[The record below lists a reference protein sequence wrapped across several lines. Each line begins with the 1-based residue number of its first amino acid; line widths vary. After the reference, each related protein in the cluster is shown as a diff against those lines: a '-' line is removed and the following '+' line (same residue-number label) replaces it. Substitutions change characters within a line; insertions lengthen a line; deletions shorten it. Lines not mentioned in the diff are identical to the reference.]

1 MRNEKQWKLTKDADN
16 IIWLGLD
23 RQGMG
28 TNSIN
33 EEVLDELNSLLQ
45 EISDVTVSD
54 AKGLVIYSCKAK
66 GFIAGADVKTF
77 SDLETPERAAAFLNK
92 GQAVLS
98 RLESLKIPTVAM
110 IDGFCLGGG
119 MELALACDYRIA
131 TDSDDTR
138 LGLPEI
144 LLGIHPGWGG
154 VVRLPRLMGGF
165 NALSQVI
172 LTGAMLRPK
181 KAKKLGMVDDV
192 VPLRQLKRAALY
204 FIKNKPAKHKPS
216 FLQSL
221 DKYMP
226 IRLLMAKLLRYE
238 VGKKARKAH
247 YPAPFAVI
255 DFWEKESGF
264 DERAYRKEADSVVKL
279 VTEGDTAKNL
289 IRLFLL
295 RERMKAFAKAS
306 TFKAKHVHVIGAG
319 VMGGDIAAWCAKQGL
334 RVTLQDQTYAK
345 IAPAMGRAQVLFKK
359 TLKKPRLIQAAMDRL
374 IPDPNGYGLKRADVI
389 IEAVFE
395 NLEVKQEI
403 FKHAEAVAKP
413 EAIIATNTSSIPLD
427 EINTVMKKPGRL
439 VGIHFFNPVSRM
451 ELVEIVSGDK
461 TLSRVADEAAAFV
474 NQISRLPLPVK
485 SSPGFL
491 VNRVLMPYLLECIQL
506 LEDGYAPEVI
516 DEAAKAFGM
525 MMGPVE
531 LADTVGL
538 DVCLAVAENLTAHYG
553 GNVPKR
559 IHEMVK
565 SGHLGRKSGE
575 GFYQYKQGKP
585 VTNKAALKK
594 AAGQHDEDIANRLIL
609 RMVNEAAA
617 CLREGVVADADL
629 LDAGMIFGTGFAPF
643 RGGPMHY
650 AKAFGQDK
658 LNMSFSKFETQYGE
672 RFKADVSIGK
682 ESVAK

>member
-16 IIWLGLD
+16 ILWLGLD
-23 RQGMG
+23 REGMG

-33 EEVLDELNSLLQ
+33 DEVLDELNTLLQ
-45 EISDVTVSD
+45 EISDVTTSD
-54 AKGLVIYSCKAK
+54 VKGLVIYSCKDK

-77 SDLETPERAAAFLNK
+77 SGLDTSERAAAFLHK
-92 GQAVLS
+92 GQAVFS
-98 RLESLKIPTVAM
+98 RLEKLKIPTVAM

-154 VVRLPRLMGGF
+154 VVRLPKLIGGF

-172 LTGAMLRPK
+172 LTGAMLRAK
-181 KAKKLGMVDDV
+181 KAKKLGLVDDV
-192 VPLRQLKRAALY
+192 VPLRQLKRAAIY

-226 IRLLMAKLLRYE
+226 IRLLMAKVLRHE
-238 VGKKARKAH
+238 VSKKARKAH
-247 YPAPFAVI
+247 YPAPFSVI
-255 DFWEKESGF
+255 DYWEKESGF

-295 RERMKAFAKAS
+295 RERMKGFAKAS
-306 TFKAKHVHVIGAG
+306 EFKATHVHVIGAG

-334 RVTLQDQTYAK
+334 RVTLQDQTYAQ

-374 IPDPNGYGLKRADVI
+374 IPDPEGHGLKRADVI

-395 NLEVKQEI
+395 NLLVKQEI

-427 EINTVMKKPGRL
+427 EISAVMKKPGRL

-451 ELVEIVSGDK
+451 ELVEIVSGEK

-553 GNVPKR
+553 GGVPKR
-559 IHEMVK
+559 IGEMVK
-565 SGHLGRKSGE
+565 QGHLGRKSGE

-585 VTNKAALKK
+585 VKNKAVLKQ
-594 AAGQHDEDIANRLIL
+594 ATGSHDEEIAHRLIL

-658 LNMSFSKFETQYGE
+658 LNASFTALETQYGE
-672 RFKADVSIGK
+672 RFRADISIGD
-682 ESVAK
+682 EPRSE

>member
-1 MRNEKQWKLTKDADN
+1 MRDKKNWVLTEDAEH
-16 IIWLGLD
+16 IVWLGFD
-23 RQGMG
+23 RAGMG
-28 TNSIN
+28 TNTIS
-33 EEVLDELNSLLQ
+33 EEVLDELNTCLQ
-45 EISDVTVSD
+45 DIATMGHV
-54 AKGLVIYSCKAK
+54 KGLVIHSLKEK
-66 GFIAGADVKTF
+66 GFVAGADVKTF
-77 SDLETPERAAAFLNK
+77 SSLDTAERAADFLHK
-92 GQAVLS
+92 GQAVFS
-98 RLESLKIPTVAM
+98 RLEALKIPTVAM

-165 NALSQVI
+165 KALSQVI

-192 VPLRQLKRAALY
+192 VPLRQLKRAAVY
-204 FIKNKPAKHKPS
+204 FIKNKPAKRTPS
-216 FLQSL
+216 FIDSL
-221 DKYMP
+221 DKYAP
-226 IRLLMAKLLRYE
+226 IRFLVAKILRHE

-247 YPAPFAVI
+247 YPAPFSVI

-295 RERMKAFAKAS
+295 RERMKAFAKTS
-306 TFKAKHVHVIGAG
+306 SFQAKHVHVIGAG

-334 RVTLQDQTYAK
+334 KVTLQDQSYAQ
-345 IAPAMGRAQVLFKK
+345 IAPAMGRAHTLFKK
-359 TLKKPRLIQAAMDRL
+359 TLKKPRLIEAAQDRL
-374 IPDPNGYGLKRADVI
+374 IPDPEGHGLKRADVI

-395 NLEVKQEI
+395 NLEVKQDI
-403 FKHAEAVAKP
+403 FKRAEALAKP
-413 EAIIATNTSSIPLD
+413 DAILATNTSSIPLD
-427 EINTVMKKPGRL
+427 EISTVMKKPGRL

-451 ELVEIVSGDK
+451 ELVEIVSADK
-461 TLSRVADEAAAFV
+461 TLSRVKEDAAAFV

-553 GNVPKR
+553 GSVPER
-559 IHEMVK
+559 IRDMVK
-565 SGHLGRKSGE
+565 AKRLGRKSGE

-585 VTNKAALKK
+585 VKNKAVLKQ
-594 AAGQHDEDIANRLIL
+594 ASVTHDEEIARRLIL

-617 CLREGVVADADL
+617 CLREEVVADADL

-658 LNMSFSKFETQYGE
+658 LNASFRALETQYGG
-672 RFKADVSIGK
+672 RFKADTSIGRGASSK
-682 ESVAK
+682 

>member
-1 MRNEKQWKLTKDADN
+1 MANEKQWCMDKDADN

-23 RQGMG
+23 RVGQG

-33 EEVLDELNSLLQ
+33 AEVLDELNLLLQ
-45 EISDVTVSD
+45 DIANMRDIQ
-54 AKGLVIYSCKAK
+54 GLIIYSCKPK

-77 SDLETPERAAAFLNK
+77 SDLDVPERASAFLNK
-92 GQAVLS
+92 GQAVFS
-98 RLESLKIPTVAM
+98 RLERMKISTVAM

-154 VVRLPRLMGGF
+154 VVRLPRLIGGF

-172 LTGAMLRPK
+172 LTGSMLRAK

-192 VPLRQLKRAALY
+192 VPLRQLKRAAVY
-204 FIKNKPAKHKPS
+204 YVKNKPAKHKPS

-221 DKYMP
+221 DAYTP
-226 IRLLMAKLLRYE
+226 ARFLMAKLLRHE
-238 VGKKARKAH
+238 VAKKVRKAH

-264 DERAYRKEADSVVKL
+264 NERAYRMEADSVVKL
-279 VTEGDTAKNL
+279 ATEGDTAKNL

-306 TFKAKHVHVIGAG
+306 RFKAKHVHVIGAG

-334 RVTLQDQTYAK
+334 RVTLQDQSYAQ
-345 IAPAMGRAQVLFKK
+345 IAPAIGRAQTLFKK
-359 TLKKPRLIQAAMDRL
+359 TLKKPRLVQAAMDRL
-374 IPDPNGYGLKRADVI
+374 TPDPDGYGLKTADVI

-395 NLEVKQEI
+395 NLEVKQDI

-413 EAIIATNTSSIPLD
+413 EAILATNTSSIPLD
-427 EINTVMKKPGRL
+427 EISTVMKKPGRL

-451 ELVEIVSGDK
+451 ELVEIVSAEK
-461 TLSRVADEAAAFV
+461 TLTRVQDDAAAFV

-506 LEDGYAPEVI
+506 LEDGFAPEVI
-516 DEAAKAFGM
+516 DEAAKSFGM

-538 DVCLAVAENLTAHYG
+538 DVCLAVASNLTEHYG
-553 GNVPKR
+553 GSVPKR
-559 IHEMVK
+559 IEEMVEAK
-565 SGHLGRKSGE
+565 KLGRKSGE
-575 GFYQYKQGKP
+575 GFYKYKQGKP
-585 VTNKAALKK
+585 ITNKATLKEE
-594 AAGQHDEDIANRLIL
+594 AASHMDEIAHRLIL

-643 RGGPMHY
+643 RGGPMQY
-650 AKAFGQDK
+650 AKAFGKDK
-658 LNMSFSKFETQYGE
+658 LNASFAELETQYGA
-672 RFKADVSIGK
+672 RFKADSSIGNAPI
-682 ESVAK
+682 SD